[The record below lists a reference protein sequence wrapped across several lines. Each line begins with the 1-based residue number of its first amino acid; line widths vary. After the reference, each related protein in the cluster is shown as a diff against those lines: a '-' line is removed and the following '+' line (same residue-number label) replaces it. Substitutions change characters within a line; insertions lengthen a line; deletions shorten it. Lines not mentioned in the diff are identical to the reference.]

1 MKKITLLILFNLILF
16 SPLFAQTSEEKEVT
30 TSAEALRKA
39 MIDADKSALENLI
52 ADEVSYGHSGG
63 KVDDKTS
70 FLESV
75 LTAKN
80 DYKTITISEQTI
92 RMAGKDLAIIRN
104 KFNAEILT
112 AGEIH
117 KPDLS
122 VLQVWQKQK
131 GSWRLLARQGFVVPP
146 PAK

>member
-1 MKKITLLILFNLILF
+1 
-16 SPLFAQTSEEKEVT
+16 
-30 TSAEALRKA
+30 
-39 MIDADKSALENLI
+39 MILENLI
-52 ADEVSYGHSGG
+52 ADDVSYGHSGG

-80 DYKTITISEQTI
+80 DYKTITISDQTI
-92 RMAGKDLAIIRN
+92 KMAGKDLAIVRS

-112 AGEIH
+112 DGQIH
-117 KPDLS
+117 KPELS

-131 GSWRLLARQGFVVPP
+131 GSWKLLARQGFVLPP

>member
-16 SPLFAQTSEEKEVT
+16 SPLFAQTTEEKEVAV
-30 TSAEALRKA
+30 SAEALRKA

-52 ADEVSYGHSGG
+52 ADDVSYGHSGG

-80 DYKTITISEQTI
+80 DYKTITISDQTI
-92 RMAGKDLAIIRN
+92 KMAGKDLAIVRS

-112 AGEIH
+112 DGQIH

-131 GSWRLLARQGFVVPP
+131 GSWKLLARQGFVLAP